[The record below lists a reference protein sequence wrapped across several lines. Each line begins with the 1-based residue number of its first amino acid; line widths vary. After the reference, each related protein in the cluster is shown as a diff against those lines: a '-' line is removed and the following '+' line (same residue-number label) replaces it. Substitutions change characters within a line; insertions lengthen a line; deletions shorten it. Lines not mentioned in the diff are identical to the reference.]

1 MLALSGNL
9 HAGVRLLKI
18 LNHLACRAIQ
28 GFSIIGIAL
37 GLRHADDQ
45 PICKAAMAAPIVQDS
60 SLGSERN
67 AGSVAVGILLPIVR
81 ILERVRTRLI
91 LGEVARWRRRSS
103 GGARRS
109 ERRFFHC
116 RQGQHL
122 ALDGFEFSGV
132 SREVWLYA
140 PKLLDFPIHALDAM
154 LRIREVGKQF

>member
-45 PICKAAMAAPIVQDS
+45 PICKAAMAAAIVQDS
-60 SLGSERN
+60 SLGSKRN
-67 AGSVAVGILLPIVR
+67 ASSVAVGIFFPIVR

-91 LGEVARWRRRSS
+91 LREAAGWRRWGGNGAKRST
-103 GGARRS
+103 R
-109 ERRFFHC
+109 RRFRHLH
-116 RQGQHL
+116 GQPL
-122 ALDGFEFSGV
+122 APANF
-132 SREVWLYA
+132 A
-140 PKLLDFPIHALDAM
+140 
-154 LRIREVGKQF
+154 

>member
-45 PICKAAMAAPIVQDS
+45 PICKAAMAAAIVQDS
-60 SLGSERN
+60 SLGSKRN
-67 AGSVAVGILLPIVR
+67 ASSVAVGIFFPIVR

-91 LGEVARWRRRSS
+91 LREAAGW
-103 GGARRS
+103 RS
-109 ERRFFHC
+109 EERR
-116 RQGQHL
+116 
-122 ALDGFEFSGV
+122 
-132 SREVWLYA
+132 
-140 PKLLDFPIHALDAM
+140 
-154 LRIREVGKQF
+154 VGKECRSRWWPYH